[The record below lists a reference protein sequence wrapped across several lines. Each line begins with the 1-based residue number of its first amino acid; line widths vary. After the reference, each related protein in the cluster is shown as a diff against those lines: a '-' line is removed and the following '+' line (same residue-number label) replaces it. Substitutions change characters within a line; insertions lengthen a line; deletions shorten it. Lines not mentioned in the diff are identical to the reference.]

1 MKIYFGPDVD
11 DLIRELRGQTASS
24 VRLHVLHTI
33 ERKNLLMKVF
43 VTALCNE
50 QLFESVIEK
59 TESLDEVPEDEI
71 GEFVRDR
78 CEEARSTI
86 AERLESFEV
95 KPGIFRE

>member
-1 MKIYFGPDVD
+1 MKIYFGSEVD
-11 DLIRELRGQTASS
+11 DLLKELRGQAASS
-24 VRLHVLHTI
+24 VRLHVLHRI
-33 ERKNLLMKVF
+33 EGKNLLMKVCI
-43 VTALCNE
+43 TALCNE

-86 AERLESFEV
+86 AERLVSFEV
-95 KPGIFRE
+95 KPGIFQE